1 MTDIYPSKCVQTHA
15 NYLMMGIYMLLWLT
29 VLAAGVCLLLVS
41 TNSLISAAR
50 FLAFSWRISPLV
62 VGTLIVG
69 LITNLPELTV
79 SLTATLQGDT
89 QLAIGNVIGSNI
101 VNVLLA
107 LPAGILAG
115 KLRVGTT
122 KTQKSIRL
130 LLVITILFV
139 ILVISGLPPLTIG
152 ITLLVLTAG
161 YICLELFWAIIGRN
175 EEDKKTIKN
184 FPKYHHPSSLAAK
197 IIASVT
203 GITLG
208 GIIVVQSVENLAVIT
223 GLSTGFLGLT
233 LASTATSLPEIF
245 TSIFSQENHQ
255 AKVTLGNIIGS
266 NFYNLLLIAGLA
278 YLLSRPVTP
287 HNIEIIWLIGSTF
300 MLAFLAHHFQ
310 GKGIPKYLG
319 LLLLGLSLL
328 YFITLYLMS

>member
-1 MTDIYPSKCVQTHA
+1 MTDIYPSKCVHTHA

-255 AKVTLGNIIGS
+255 AKVTLGNIIDRKS
-266 NFYNLLLIAGLA
+266 
-278 YLLSRPVTP
+278 VV
-287 HNIEIIWLIGSTF
+287 
-300 MLAFLAHHFQ
+300 
-310 GKGIPKYLG
+310 
-319 LLLLGLSLL
+319 
-328 YFITLYLMS
+328 